1 MVFSSLVFLFVF
13 LPIVLVLYYLSS
25 KKYRNYLL
33 LLASLFFYAWGEP
46 TYVVIMLVSIGANYL
61 CGLLVDE
68 KRADKVRV
76 TGVVISVIFNICML
90 GVFKYSGFF
99 VKNINTA
106 FNTSLPV
113 PEIALP
119 LGISFF
125 TFQAMSYVIDVYRKD
140 AKVQKNIFDLSL
152 YISLF
157 PQLVAGPIV
166 RYQTVADQI
175 DERDHNIVK
184 FGDGV
189 RRFIIGLG
197 KKVLLSNS
205 LGMLADSVFGMQTY
219 QLTVV
224 STWLGILAYS
234 LQIFFDFSGYSDM
247 AIGLGKMFGF
257 EFLENFNYPY
267 ISQSASEFWRRWH
280 ISLGSWFRDYVYFPL
295 GGSRRGNVRTYINLF
310 IVWFLTGFWHGASW
324 TFIAWGLYF
333 GLLIG
338 MEKSYLGK
346 FLNKVPRFI
355 RHIYLLLVV
364 MIGWVFFRADS
375 FSYSMEIIKNMFFMG
390 TSTVFDGTVAAYLND
405 YWFVLVL
412 SMIFCVPI
420 VDWIRGK
427 IEVANEKILESNV
440 SYILNSVVY
449 TGIFLIVIFKLV
461 NSTYNPFLYFRF

>member
-13 LPIVLVLYYLSS
+13 LPVVLTLYYISS

-46 TYVVIMLVSIGANYL
+46 TYVLIMLISIVINYF
-61 CGLLVDE
+61 CGLLVEENRTE
-68 KRADKVRV
+68 KMRK
-76 TGVVISVIFNICML
+76 ISLVFSIVFNITML
-90 GVFKYSGFF
+90 GVFKYSGFL
-99 VKNINTA
+99 VENINNI
-106 FNTSLPV
+106 FNSSIPV
-113 PEIALP
+113 PKIALP

-140 AKVQKNIFDLSL
+140 AKVQKNILSLSL

-175 DERDHNIVK
+175 DCREHSIEK

-189 RRFIIGLG
+189 KRFITGLC

-205 LGMLADSVFGMQTY
+205 LGMLADLVFGTELAN
-219 QLTVV
+219 LTVL
-224 STWLGILAYS
+224 SSWLGIIAYS

-257 EFLENFNYPY
+257 DFLENFNYPY
-267 ISQSASEFWRRWH
+267 ISQSAAEFWRRWH
-280 ISLGSWFRDYVYFPL
+280 ISLGSWFRDYVYIPL
-295 GGSRRGNVRTYINLF
+295 GGSRKGTLRTYVNLF

-338 MEKSYLGK
+338 LEKAFLDKILKRLPKFVRHLYL
-346 FLNKVPRFI
+346 I
-355 RHIYLLLVV
+355 LVA
-364 MIGWVFFRADS
+364 MIGWIFFRADS
-375 FSYSMEIIKNMFFMG
+375 FTYSIGFIKNMFFLG
-390 TSTVFDGTVAAYLND
+390 TDTLYNGLALSYLND
-405 YWFVLVL
+405 YIFVIIISIIFCMPTYSYIREKIKQKNERIFENSFYYFSN
-412 SMIFCVPI
+412 SMIYMITF
-420 VDWIRGK
+420 
-427 IEVANEKILESNV
+427 L
-440 SYILNSVVY
+440 YVV
-449 TGIFLIVIFKLV
+449 FKLV

>member
-13 LPIVLVLYYLSS
+13 LPIVLVLYYLSG

-99 VKNINTA
+99 VKNINAA

-125 TFQAMSYVIDVYRKD
+125 TFQAMSYVVDVYRKD

-166 RYQTVADQI
+166 RYQTVANQI
-175 DERDHNIVK
+175 EEREHNIIK

-219 QLTVV
+219 QLTIV

-346 FLNKVPRFI
+346 LLNKVPRFV

-375 FSYSMEIIKNMFFMG
+375 FSYSIEFIKNMFFMG
-390 TSTVFDGTVAAYLND
+390 TNVIFDGVAASYIND

-412 SMIFCVPI
+412 SMIFCMPI
-420 VDWIRGK
+420 VDWFRRK
-427 IEVANEKILESNV
+427 IEVANDKILESNI
-440 SYILNSVVY
+440 SYVLNSVVY
-449 TGIFLIVIFKLV
+449 TGILLIVIFKLV

>member
-13 LPIVLVLYYLSS
+13 LPIVLVLYYLSG

-175 DERDHNIVK
+175 EEREHNIIK

-219 QLTVV
+219 QLTIV

-346 FLNKVPRFI
+346 LLNKVPRFV

-375 FSYSMEIIKNMFFMG
+375 FSYSIEFIKNMFFMG
-390 TSTVFDGTVAAYLND
+390 TNVIFDGVAASYIND

-412 SMIFCVPI
+412 SMIFCMPI
-420 VDWIRGK
+420 VDWFRRK
-427 IEVANEKILESNV
+427 IEVANDKILESNI
-440 SYILNSVVY
+440 SYVLNSVVF
-449 TGIFLIVIFKLV
+449 TGILLIVIFKLV

>member
-13 LPIVLVLYYLSS
+13 LPIVLVLYYLSG

-46 TYVVIMLVSIGANYL
+46 TYVVIMLISIGANYL

-99 VKNINTA
+99 VKNINAA

-175 DERDHNIVK
+175 EEREHNIIK

-205 LGMLADSVFGMQTY
+205 LGMLADSVFEMQTY

-346 FLNKVPRFI
+346 LLNKVPRFV

-375 FSYSMEIIKNMFFMG
+375 FSYSIEFIKNMFFMG
-390 TSTVFDGTVAAYLND
+390 TNVIFDGVAASYIND

-412 SMIFCVPI
+412 SMIFCMPI
-420 VDWIRGK
+420 VDWFRRK
-427 IEVANEKILESNV
+427 IEVANDKILESNI
-440 SYILNSVVY
+440 SYVLNSVVY

>member
-13 LPIVLVLYYLSS
+13 LPIVLVLYYLSG

-76 TGVVISVIFNICML
+76 AGVVISVIFNICML

-99 VKNINTA
+99 VKNINAA

-125 TFQAMSYVIDVYRKD
+125 TFQAMSYVVDVYRKD
-140 AKVQKNIFDLSL
+140 AEVQKNIFDLSL

-166 RYQTVADQI
+166 RYQTVANQI
-175 DERDHNIVK
+175 EEREHNIIK

-219 QLTVV
+219 QLTIV

-310 IVWFLTGFWHGASW
+310 IVWFLDR
-324 TFIAWGLYF
+324 
-333 GLLIG
+333 
-338 MEKSYLGK
+338 K
-346 FLNKVPRFI
+346 
-355 RHIYLLLVV
+355 
-364 MIGWVFFRADS
+364 
-375 FSYSMEIIKNMFFMG
+375 
-390 TSTVFDGTVAAYLND
+390 
-405 YWFVLVL
+405 
-412 SMIFCVPI
+412 
-420 VDWIRGK
+420 
-427 IEVANEKILESNV
+427 
-440 SYILNSVVY
+440 SVV
-449 TGIFLIVIFKLV
+449 
-461 NSTYNPFLYFRF
+461 

>member
-13 LPIVLVLYYLSS
+13 LPIVLVLYYLSG

-76 TGVVISVIFNICML
+76 AGVVISVIFNICML

-125 TFQAMSYVIDVYRKD
+125 TFQAMSYVVDVYRKD

-166 RYQTVADQI
+166 RYQTVANQI
-175 DERDHNIVK
+175 EEREHNIIK

-346 FLNKVPRFI
+346 LLNKVPRFV

-375 FSYSMEIIKNMFFMG
+375 FSYSIEFIKNMFFMG
-390 TSTVFDGTVAAYLND
+390 TNVIFDGVAASYIND

-412 SMIFCVPI
+412 SMIFCMPI
-420 VDWIRGK
+420 VDWFRRK
-427 IEVANEKILESNV
+427 IEVANDKILESNI
-440 SYILNSVVY
+440 SYVLNSVVY
-449 TGIFLIVIFKLV
+449 TGILLIVIFKLV

>member
-13 LPIVLVLYYLSS
+13 LPIVLVLYYLSG

-76 TGVVISVIFNICML
+76 AGVVISVIFNICML
-90 GVFKYSGFF
+90 GLFKYSGFF
-99 VKNINTA
+99 VKNINVV

-125 TFQAMSYVIDVYRKD
+125 TFQAMSYVVDVYRKD

-166 RYQTVADQI
+166 RYQTVANQI
-175 DERDHNIVK
+175 EEREHNIIK

-346 FLNKVPRFI
+346 LLNKVPRFV

-375 FSYSMEIIKNMFFMG
+375 FSYSIEFIKNMFFMG
-390 TSTVFDGTVAAYLND
+390 TNVIFDGVAASYIND

-412 SMIFCVPI
+412 SMIFCMPI
-420 VDWIRGK
+420 VDWFRRK
-427 IEVANEKILESNV
+427 IEVANDKILESNI
-440 SYILNSVVY
+440 SYVLNSVVY
-449 TGIFLIVIFKLV
+449 TGILLIVIFKLV

>member
-13 LPIVLVLYYLSS
+13 LPIVLVLYYLSG

-46 TYVVIMLVSIGANYL
+46 TYVVIMLVSIVANYL
-61 CGLLVDE
+61 CGLLVDDNRE
-68 KRADKVRV
+68 DKVRV
-76 TGVVISVIFNICML
+76 AGVVISVVFNICML
-90 GVFKYSGFF
+90 GVFKYSGFL
-99 VKNINTA
+99 VENINSI
-106 FNTSLPV
+106 FNLSINV
-113 PEIALP
+113 PDIALP

-140 AKVQKNIFDLSL
+140 AKVQKSILKLSL

-175 DERDHNIVK
+175 ENREHNIEK
-184 FGDGV
+184 FADGV

-197 KKVLLSNS
+197 KKVILSNS

-224 STWLGILAYS
+224 SSWLGIIAYS

-295 GGSRRGNVRTYINLF
+295 GGSRRGNTRTYINLF
-310 IVWFLTGFWHGASW
+310 LS
-324 TFIAWGLYF
+324 
-333 GLLIG
+333 LI
-338 MEKSYLGK
+338 
-346 FLNKVPRFI
+346 
-355 RHIYLLLVV
+355 HI
-364 MIGWVFFRADS
+364 
-375 FSYSMEIIKNMFFMG
+375 
-390 TSTVFDGTVAAYLND
+390 
-405 YWFVLVL
+405 
-412 SMIFCVPI
+412 
-420 VDWIRGK
+420 
-427 IEVANEKILESNV
+427 
-440 SYILNSVVY
+440 
-449 TGIFLIVIFKLV
+449 
-461 NSTYNPFLYFRF
+461 

>member
-13 LPIVLVLYYLSS
+13 LPIVLVLYYLSG

-99 VKNINTA
+99 VKNINAA

-125 TFQAMSYVIDVYRKD
+125 TFQAMSYVVDVYRKD

-166 RYQTVADQI
+166 RYQTVANQI
-175 DERDHNIVK
+175 EEREHNIIK

-219 QLTVV
+219 QLTIV

-346 FLNKVPRFI
+346 LLNKVPRFV

-375 FSYSMEIIKNMFFMG
+375 FSYSIEFIKNMFFMG
-390 TSTVFDGTVAAYLND
+390 TNVIFDGVAASYIND

-412 SMIFCVPI
+412 SMIFCMPI
-420 VDWIRGK
+420 VDWFRRK
-427 IEVANEKILESNV
+427 IEVANDKILESNI
-440 SYILNSVVY
+440 SYVLNTVVY
-449 TGIFLIVIFKLV
+449 TGILLIVIFKLV